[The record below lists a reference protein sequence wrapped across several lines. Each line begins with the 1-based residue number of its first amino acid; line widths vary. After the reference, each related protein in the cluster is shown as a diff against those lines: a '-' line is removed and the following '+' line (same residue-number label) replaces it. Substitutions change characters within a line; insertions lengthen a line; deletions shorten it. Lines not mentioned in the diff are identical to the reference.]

1 MIMFDIRM
9 GVPEMEA
16 FWNDLRQKI
25 HAGTATKNETQLY
38 KKIGKTLK
46 QISMDPT
53 YPGLET
59 HDIEPLTKRYGQK
72 VWQSYIENHT
82 PGAGRIYWVY
92 GPDKGEITIIGLEPH
107 PNDSKSNAYKKIT
120 LSSTGES
127 VQE

>member
-1 MIMFDIRM
+1 
-9 GVPEMEA
+9 
-16 FWNDLRQKI
+16 
-25 HAGTATKNETQLY
+25 
-38 KKIGKTLK
+38 
-46 QISMDPT
+46 MDPT

-59 HDIEPLTKRYGQK
+59 HDIESLTKRYGQK

-120 LSSTGES
+120 FSSTGES

>member
-1 MIMFDIRM
+1 
-9 GVPEMEA
+9 
-16 FWNDLRQKI
+16 
-25 HAGTATKNETQLY
+25 
-38 KKIGKTLK
+38 
-46 QISMDPT
+46 MDPT

-92 GPDKGEITIIGLEPH
+92 GPDKGEITIIGVEPH

-127 VQE
+127 V